1 MSTNNSPA
9 AVVGVGNSD
18 YGRETG
24 KTALQLHFDA
34 AQAALDDCGLG
45 WADVDGL
52 FSCSV
57 SPALHGLQLSE
68 YLGIRPRYTDTT
80 SLGGGTWEMYV
91 EHACAA
97 LREGLCDV
105 ALLVYGSAQRTE
117 FGSKLGTG
125 FRARGI
131 GPAQYY
137 APYGLTIVAA
147 YALAAQ
153 RHMAVYGT
161 TSEQLA
167 EIAVAVRKNA
177 GRNPGAMYRDP
188 ITVDDVMNSRVI
200 STPLHLL
207 DCCVVSDG
215 GGAVVITTADRAR
228 DMRRSPVWIKGA
240 ASGVSHDSVIQ
251 MDDLATLDAGV
262 RSSTAAFQ
270 QAGIRPEDI
279 ELCQLYD
286 SYTITVLLTLE
297 ALGFCKPGEGG
308 DFVSDGRLAYDG
320 ALPTNTDGG
329 GLSSNHPGMRGV
341 FLLIEAVRQLRGD
354 DLPWRLERRPSL
366 ALCHGTGGQLSAC
379 GTVIMGVDQ

>member
-1 MSTNNSPA
+1 MTRANAVA
-9 AVVGVGNSD
+9 AIVGVGDSE

-24 KTALQLHFDA
+24 KTAMQLHYDA
-34 AQAALDDCGLG
+34 ARAALDDCGLG

-52 FSCSV
+52 FSCST

-68 YLGIRPRYTDTT
+68 YLGIHPRYVDTT

-97 LREGLCDV
+97 LRAGLCEV

-125 FRARGI
+125 FRARAV
-131 GPAQYY
+131 GPAQYH
-137 APYGLTIVAA
+137 APYGLTFVAA

-153 RHMAVYGT
+153 RHMAVHGT

-167 EIAVAVRKNA
+167 EVAVAIRKNA
-177 GRNPGAMYRDP
+177 SRNPNAMYRDP
-188 ITVDDVMNSRVI
+188 ISVDDVLNSRMI
-200 STPLHLL
+200 STPLHML

-228 DMRRSPVWIKGA
+228 DLRRDPVWIRGTG
-240 ASGVSHDSVIQ
+240 SGVSHDSVIQ

-262 RSSTAAFQ
+262 RSGTAAFQ
-270 QAGIRPEDI
+270 QAGVGPEDI
-279 ELCQLYD
+279 ELCQVYD

-297 ALGFCKPGEGG
+297 ALGFCKPGEAG
-308 DFVSDGRLAYDG
+308 DFVSGGTLAYDG

-354 DLPWRLERRPSL
+354 DTPWRLEHRPSL

-379 GTVIMGVDQ
+379 GTVIMGVD